1 MLKSIQSR
9 LIFSGIL
16 FVGLFYASIFFTFSI
31 LKAQEHDALLINLS
45 GRQRMLSQRI
55 SKNLLIYAHEESDSD
70 AKELAQNEAQS
81 AIALFDETLSGFV
94 SGGVVTNT
102 DGTEATISPLASFE
116 ENTLEI
122 DRIWQPF
129 KQEALHI
136 LTKPDSASL
145 TYIYQNNNPL
155 LGASNELV
163 TALQDAAQTK
173 VNYLKR
179 FQITFGALSLLLF
192 IAVISILR
200 AFVIKPI
207 NKIDNG
213 LHEVARGNYAVKIEH
228 KRHDE
233 IGKLVMSLNQV
244 LYNINE
250 SAMISLHISQ
260 GRAVKKNKDYLET
273 DTLGIAQNALI
284 DNVDAIFKEIE
295 LVFDAISEGNLSVRT
310 NAQAFEGRWQ
320 ALLQQVDTILD
331 AFEKPLKDI
340 IWMSNQLSMGNTA
353 FIKED
358 HYKGDF
364 KRVMQRL
371 KAIQEAITSL
381 LEEIQT
387 LIFAAENG
395 DLKARSENT
404 TLEGEYQ
411 RALENINHLLD
422 LIIEPVSEATKILGN
437 VSVGHFDTLVEGDYK
452 GDHAIIKNALN
463 DTILSIQLILN
474 DLTTQMASMANGDY
488 THQIKSNYLGEWQRL
503 KEAYNKTILSMNYVL
518 SEANNSSEAVDEN
531 AENLSKLS
539 HELSQASTEQNVSIQ
554 DTVRSVDGFASQIEN
569 NAKNTV
575 RANALIKKIDDKTRV
590 CNDSMVGLE
599 ASMEKLSKSS
609 AAILQ
614 IGAVINDISLQTN
627 LLALNAAV
635 EAARAGE
642 HGKGFAV
649 VADEVR
655 NLAVKSAKSVEETTA
670 LVEQSLIDIKTSK
683 LKTSETAEDLRV
695 IRKDMATVTKLI
707 QEIENTSKIQSE
719 SSQQILQGIEQISI
733 ATDISSKT
741 AEKTASSSE
750 TLIKQAEHVSE
761 LMRGFNL

>member
-1 MLKSIQSR
+1 
-9 LIFSGIL
+9 
-16 FVGLFYASIFFTFSI
+16 
-31 LKAQEHDALLINLS
+31 
-45 GRQRMLSQRI
+45 
-55 SKNLLIYAHEESDSD
+55 
-70 AKELAQNEAQS
+70 
-81 AIALFDETLSGFV
+81 
-94 SGGVVTNT
+94 
-102 DGTEATISPLASFE
+102 
-116 ENTLEI
+116 
-122 DRIWQPF
+122 
-129 KQEALHI
+129 
-136 LTKPDSASL
+136 
-145 TYIYQNNNPL
+145 
-155 LGASNELV
+155 
-163 TALQDAAQTK
+163 
-173 VNYLKR
+173 
-179 FQITFGALSLLLF
+179 
-192 IAVISILR
+192 
-200 AFVIKPI
+200 
-207 NKIDNG
+207 
-213 LHEVARGNYAVKIEH
+213 
-228 KRHDE
+228 
-233 IGKLVMSLNQV
+233 
-244 LYNINE
+244 
-250 SAMISLHISQ
+250 
-260 GRAVKKNKDYLET
+260 
-273 DTLGIAQNALI
+273 
-284 DNVDAIFKEIE
+284 
-295 LVFDAISEGNLSVRT
+295 
-310 NAQAFEGRWQ
+310 
-320 ALLQQVDTILD
+320 
-331 AFEKPLKDI
+331 
-340 IWMSNQLSMGNTA
+340 MGNTA